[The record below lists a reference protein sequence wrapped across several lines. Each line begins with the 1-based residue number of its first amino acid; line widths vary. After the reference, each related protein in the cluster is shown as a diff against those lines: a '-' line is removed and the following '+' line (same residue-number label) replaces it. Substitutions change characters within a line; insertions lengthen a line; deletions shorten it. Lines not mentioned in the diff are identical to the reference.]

1 MASLELK
8 NIVKRYKSQTVL
20 DNLSLTV
27 ADGET
32 LVLFGPS
39 GAGKTVLLR
48 LVAGVID
55 PDEGKILIG
64 GEDMTDVDAEFRG
77 VGMAFQ
83 NFALFPHMSAFD
95 NIATPLEARH
105 SSQST
110 IKAGVESVAKLLK
123 IGHVLSHKPRA
134 LSNGQ
139 KQRTALARALVGA
152 PPLLLLD
159 DPLRNV
165 DAKLRFEMRLE
176 LPRLLADRGATVV
189 YVTQDYKEAMALGDR
204 IAVMS
209 QGVVRQLGTPEQIYR
224 EPANIEIARL
234 FGDPTINLLD
244 VKPARDGKGV
254 YVGLSNVQVHLSA
267 VYEAAVGRDCV
278 IGLRPEA
285 LSFVDA
291 GAPGAIP
298 VTVEAE
304 TPLNEKI
311 VTLVRTVR
319 GREILVSRPAGTP
332 GQAEGKAHIAVD
344 SKSALLFDQ
353 ASGERIG
360 SKNVVSLRNGEAA

>member
-1 MASLELK
+1 MASLELR

-83 NFALFPHMSAFD
+83 NFALFPHMTAFD
-95 NIATPLEARH
+95 NIATPLQAKH
-105 SSQST
+105 SSQGA
-110 IKAGVESVAKLLK
+110 IKAGVESVGKLLK

-139 KQRTALARALVGA
+139 KQRTALARALVGS

-209 QGVVRQLGTPEQIYR
+209 QGVVKQLGTPEQIYR
-224 EPANIEIARL
+224 EPANVEIARL

-244 VKPARDGKGV
+244 VKPSRDAKGV
-254 YVGLSNVQVHLSA
+254 YVGLSNVQVHLA
-267 VYEAAVGRDCV
+267 GAHEAAVGRDCV

-285 LSFVDA
+285 LAFVDE
-291 GAPGAIP
+291 GTSGAIP

-319 GREILVSRPAGTP
+319 GREILVSRPSGIP
-332 GQAEGKAHIAVD
+332 GQSEGRAHIAVD
-344 SKSALLFDQ
+344 SKSAVLFDR

-360 SKNVVSLRNGEAA
+360 SKNVVNLRSGEAA

>member
-1 MASLELK
+1 MASLELRK
-8 NIVKRYKSQTVL
+8 IVKRYKSQTVL

-95 NIATPLEARH
+95 NIATPLEAKR
-105 SSQST
+105 SSQGA
-110 IKAGVESVAKLLK
+110 IKGGVESVARLLK
-123 IGHVLSHKPRA
+123 IAHVLSHKPRA

-139 KQRTALARALVGA
+139 KQRTALARALVGS

-209 QGVVRQLGTPEQIYR
+209 QGVISQLGTPEQIYR
-224 EPANIEIARL
+224 EPANVEIARL

-244 VKPARDGKGV
+244 VKPALGAKGIHV
-254 YVGLSNVQVHLSA
+254 ALSNVQVHLGGA
-267 VYEAAVGRDCV
+267 PETAVGRDCI

-285 LSFVDA
+285 LHFV
-291 GAPGAIP
+291 GENEPGAIP

-311 VTLVRTVR
+311 VTLVRTLR

-332 GQAEGKAHIAVD
+332 GRSEGKAYIAVD
-344 SKSALLFDQ
+344 GKSALLFDR

>member
-1 MASLELK
+1 MASLELR
-8 NIVKRYKSQTVL
+8 NVVKRYKSQTVL

-95 NIATPLEARH
+95 NIATPLAAKR
-105 SSQST
+105 SSQSA

-139 KQRTALARALVGA
+139 KQRTALARALVGS

-209 QGVVRQLGTPEQIYR
+209 QGVIRQLGTPEQIYR
-224 EPANIEIARL
+224 EPANVEIARL

-244 VKPARDGKGV
+244 VKPARDARGV
-254 YVGLSNVQVHLSA
+254 YVGLSNVQVHLTDA
-267 VYEAAVGRDCV
+267 PEAAIGRDCI

-285 LSFVDA
+285 LHFV
-291 GAPGAIP
+291 GENEPGAIP

-332 GQAEGKAHIAVD
+332 GRSEGKAHIAVD
-344 SKSALLFDQ
+344 GRSGLLFDR

-360 SKNVVSLRNGEAA
+360 ARNVVKLRNGEAA

>member
-1 MASLELK
+1 MASLELQG
-8 NIVKRYKSQTVL
+8 IVKRYKGQAVL
-20 DNLSLTV
+20 DDVSLTV
-27 ADGET
+27 GDGET
-32 LVLFGPS
+32 VVLFGPS
-39 GAGKTVLLR
+39 GSGKSVLLR
-48 LVAGVID
+48 LIAGVVD
-55 PDEGKILIG
+55 PDAGRILIG
-64 GEDMTDVDAEFRG
+64 GEDVTEVDAEFRG

-95 NIATPLEARH
+95 NIATPLEARKARPDA
-105 SSQST
+105 
-110 IKAGVESVAKLLK
+110 IRAGVESVARLLK

-139 KQRTALARALVGA
+139 KQRTALARALAGE

-176 LPRLLADRGATVV
+176 LPRLLATRGATVV

-204 IAVMS
+204 IAVMA
-209 QGVVRQLGTPEQIYR
+209 QGGIRQLGTPEQIYL
-224 EPANIEIARL
+224 EPASIEIARL

-244 VKPARDGKGV
+244 VKPSRDARGIF
-254 YVGLSNVQVHLSA
+254 VGLSNVQVRLDGAS
-267 VYEAAVGRDCV
+267 EQAVGRDCV

-285 LSFVDA
+285 LSFVGPDTA
-291 GAPGAIP
+291 GAIP

-304 TPLNEKI
+304 TPLNEKV

-332 GQAEGKAHIAVD
+332 GPAQSAAHLAVNA
-344 SKSALLFDQ
+344 KSALLFDR
-353 ASGERIG
+353 ATGSRIG
-360 SKNVVSLRNGEAA
+360 SGRRREVAA

>member
-1 MASLELK
+1 MASLELR

-83 NFALFPHMSAFD
+83 NFALFPHMTAFD
-95 NIATPLEARH
+95 NIATPLQAKH
-105 SSQST
+105 SSQGA
-110 IKAGVESVAKLLK
+110 IKAGVESVGKLLK

-139 KQRTALARALVGA
+139 KQRTALARALVGS

-209 QGVVRQLGTPEQIYR
+209 QGVVKQLGTPEQIYR
-224 EPANIEIARL
+224 EPANVEIARL

-244 VKPARDGKGV
+244 VKPSRDAKGV
-254 YVGLSNVQVHLSA
+254 YVGLSNVQVHLA
-267 VYEAAVGRDCV
+267 GAHEAAVGRDCV

-285 LSFVDA
+285 LAFVDE
-291 GAPGAIP
+291 GTSGAIP

-319 GREILVSRPAGTP
+319 GREILVSRPSGIP
-332 GQAEGKAHIAVD
+332 GQSEGRAHIAVD
-344 SKSALLFDQ
+344 SKSALLFDR

-360 SKNVVSLRNGEAA
+360 SKNVVNLRSGEAA

>member
-1 MASLELK
+1 MASLELR
-8 NIVKRYKSQTVL
+8 NIVKRYKHQTVL
-20 DNLSLTV
+20 DDLSLTV
-27 ADGET
+27 AGGET

-55 PDEGKILIG
+55 PDEGKIFIG

-83 NFALFPHMSAFD
+83 NFALFPHMTAFD
-95 NIATPLEARH
+95 NIATPLEANR
-105 SSQST
+105 SSQNA

-123 IGHVLSHKPRA
+123 ISHVLSHKPRA

-139 KQRTALARALVGA
+139 KQRTALARALAGS

-176 LPRLLADRGATVV
+176 LPRLLANQGATVV

-209 QGVVRQLGTPEQIYR
+209 QGQIRQLGTPEQIYND
-224 EPANIEIARL
+224 PADIEIARL
-234 FGDPTINLLD
+234 FGDPTINLLE
-244 VKPARDGKGV
+244 VKPAKDSRGV
-254 YVGLSNVQVHLSA
+254 YVGLSNVQVHLIGA
-267 VYEAAVGRDCV
+267 YEAAVGRDCV

-291 GAPGAIP
+291 TAPGAVP
-298 VTVEAE
+298 VEVEAE
-304 TPLNEKI
+304 TPLNEKT

-319 GREILVSRPAGTP
+319 GREILVSRPAGSP
-332 GQAEGKAHIAVD
+332 GPAEGKAHIAVD
-344 SKSALLFDQ
+344 ARTALLFDH
-353 ASGERIG
+353 ATGNRLG
-360 SKNVVSLRNGEAA
+360 TKNIVSLRSGEAA